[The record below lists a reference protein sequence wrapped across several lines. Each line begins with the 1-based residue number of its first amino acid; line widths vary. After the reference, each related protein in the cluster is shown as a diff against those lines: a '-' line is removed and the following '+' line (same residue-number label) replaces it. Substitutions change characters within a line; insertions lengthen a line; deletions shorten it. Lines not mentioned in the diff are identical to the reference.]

1 MYDETEETYCSSEHI
16 VSEKTGR
23 LQALVWYGEHV
34 SLRYCTHAD
43 EVTRSIW
50 QGRLYACY
58 SLRPGALLR
67 G

>member
-23 LQALVWYGEHV
+23 LQALVWYG
-34 SLRYCTHAD
+34 
-43 EVTRSIW
+43 
-50 QGRLYACY
+50 GACVA
-58 SLRPGALLR
+58 ALLHSR